1 MASNVWVDHTS
12 SSRERVPENCLSNAN
27 YEKSWLPSW
36 LATALIPKPSPTS
49 PSIAPTSNPSNQQKK
64 RRWRK
69 YAPTSHNLWAVKY
82 SPTWGEEKSWKKF
95 SSRNRQPTHTRSP
108 RRETTTRESLFAFF
122 RTYSAR
128 KKMLVKKNF
137 LFPLCPDDF
146 FSLLAFPSLSGVSK
160 IRKNVCAYVK

>member
-1 MASNVWVDHTS
+1 MASNVWVDHK
-12 SSRERVPENCLSNAN
+12 SSRGRVAENGLSNAN

-49 PSIAPTSNPSNQQKK
+49 PSIAPTSNPSNQQK

-82 SPTWGEEKSWKKF
+82 SPTWGKVVKKVF
-95 SSRNRQPTHTRSP
+95 FPQSATDAHTFA

-122 RTYSAR
+122 RTCSAR

-137 LFPLCPDDF
+137 LFPLCHF
-146 FSLLAFPSLSGVSK
+146 FLFSPFRLFLVVSK
-160 IRKNVCAYVK
+160 IRKKMCVRT